1 MYVQGICVV
10 DAYIFQFFAS
20 ISTTDFIHVVKCSAV
35 VGFSAGLSCDKSAK
49 KNSFRH
55 FIQHVIGYFLCI
67 EVNRLLEGLGEAR
80 VCSKNCLI
88 I

>member
-1 MYVQGICVV
+1 MSPTYVCMYVQGICVV

-49 KNSFRH
+49 KKLVSALH
-55 FIQHVIGYFLCI
+55 SACY
-67 EVNRLLEGLGEAR
+67 R
-80 VCSKNCLI
+80 VLPLH
-88 I
+88 